1 MEKQAE
7 AAARLQNVLFD
18 EVYLPHFKRACAEKG
33 ITFDNDED
41 LVAGLETAAML
52 KMAEHQMREQ
62 GVDPKPSAKKQAR
75 DMLKVAMFGE
85 NPEVQQEGMENVKS
99 ALSALISVS
108 QGAEAE
114 EQKPNEGG
122 EQKPAE

>member
-18 EVYLPHFKRACAEKG
+18 EVYLPRFKQACAEKG
-33 ITFDNDED
+33 ITFDSDED

-52 KMAEHQMREQ
+52 KMAEEQLREG
-62 GVDPKPSAKKQAR
+62 GVDPRPSAKKQAR

-85 NPEVQQEGMENVKS
+85 DPEAQQTGMENVKS
-99 ALSALISVS
+99 ALSSLISAS
-108 QGAEAE
+108 QEAGAGAQE
-114 EQKPNEGG
+114 PNEGG